1 MHVARQRARFDW
13 LADLCGAGSLAA
25 AGGYAALKIA
35 PTFSL
40 AAPAIMTAAGFAG
53 FVIGALA
60 MRSVGPPLREL
71 PLGDFAV
78 AQIERE
84 EHSEPL
90 LLDTLYDEPLLLD
103 QVAEYEPLLVEDVI
117 EDESAMLLV
126 DALQAA
132 GPGSRVVQLFA
143 HQPMPTPGQL
153 KDRIDRHLAGGP
165 RHPSPLAPVPDASQ
179 ALYAALNELKRSLR

>member
-35 PTFSL
+35 PAFSL

-53 FVIGALA
+53 FV
-60 MRSVGPPLREL
+60 VGSPFREL